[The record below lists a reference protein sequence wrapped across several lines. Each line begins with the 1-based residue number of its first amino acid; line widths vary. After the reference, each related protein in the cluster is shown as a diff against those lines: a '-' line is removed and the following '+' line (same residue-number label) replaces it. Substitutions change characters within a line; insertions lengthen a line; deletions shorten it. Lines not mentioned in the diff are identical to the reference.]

1 MVHAET
7 LQTLHPAAGAT
18 AAVVEFVG
26 ELRHAALPHEV
37 RHYARRHLLDTVGVM
52 IAGAGGEVATRAEA
66 VLAAVRPAGRIPV
79 PGRARRADL
88 IDAAFLGGTAAHG
101 IELDDGFRQ
110 GSVHPG
116 CVVVPAVLALGYD
129 RHADGRA
136 LMEAIVAGY
145 EAVIAIGRA
154 CHPDLRQRGFH
165 PTAAVGVFGSVAAA
179 GKMRGLSAD
188 ALANALGLAASSAAG
203 LFAFVN
209 GGGDIKRLHAGHA
222 AREGLQAALLAEQ
235 GVEGPPDVIEARDGF
250 MQAFAFGR
258 ADKARAALASEASG
272 QRGHSKSARAG
283 HSPEPGS
290 SARVALASE
299 ASGQRGH
306 SKSARAGHSPEPGS
320 SARAALAS
328 EASGQRGHSKSARA
342 IALPPAAPFGIT
354 DCYIKPYPCCRHIQ
368 PAVEA
373 LIGLIN
379 DEAISSDEVE
389 RIEVATY
396 RIAAE
401 HAETGWDDFASAQ
414 LSFPYLMGLALKFR
428 AVKFEHFSEQT
439 RRDPAFAAIARK
451 LSVTAP
457 PDVDRLYPQ
466 LRPARVTV
474 TTARGSFTRQADE
487 ALGSRIV
494 PLDDAGL
501 TAKFFDLV
509 GPVLGAAGAKEL
521 GERLWSLDEISD
533 VAPLVEAM
541 AKPA

>member
-1 MVHAET
+1 MAHAEA
-7 LQTLHPAAGAT
+7 LQTLDPVGSTT
-18 AAVVEFVG
+18 AALVEFVS
-26 ELRHAALPHEV
+26 ELRYAAIPDEA

-52 IAGAGGEVATRAEA
+52 IAGAAGDVASHAEA
-66 VLAAVRPAGRIPV
+66 VLATVGGAGRSPV

-116 CVVVPAVLALGYD
+116 CVVIPAALALGCA
-129 RHADGRA
+129 RGSDGQA
-136 LMEAIVAGY
+136 LMQAIVAGY
-145 EAVIAIGRA
+145 ETVIAIGRA

-165 PTAAVGVFGSVAAA
+165 PTAAVGVFGSAAAA
-179 GKMRGLSAD
+179 GKLGALSPER
-188 ALANALGLAASSAAG
+188 LANAFGLAASSAGG

-222 AREGLQAALLAEQ
+222 AREGLQAALLADQ
-235 GVEGPPDVIEARDGF
+235 GVEGPPGVLEARDGF
-250 MQAFAFGR
+250 MQAFSR
-258 ADKARAALASEASG
+258 AEKAR
-272 QRGHSKSARAG
+272 
-283 HSPEPGS
+283 
-290 SARVALASE
+290 V
-299 ASGQRGH
+299 
-306 SKSARAGHSPEPGS
+306 
-320 SARAALAS
+320 
-328 EASGQRGHSKSARA
+328 
-342 IALPPAAPFGIT
+342 IMLPPPFGIT

-373 LIGLIN
+373 LIGLLADKNI
-379 DEAISSDEVE
+379 ASDEVE

-414 LSFPYLMGLALKFR
+414 LSFPYLIGLALKFR
-428 AVKFEHFSEQT
+428 AIKLEHFADEV
-439 RRDPAFAAIARK
+439 RRDPGFAAIARK
-451 LSVTAP
+451 LTVTAP

-494 PLDDAGL
+494 PLDDSAL
-501 TAKFFDLV
+501 QAKFLDLV
-509 GPVLGAAGAKEL
+509 GPVLGTARAKALAEQ
-521 GERLWSLDEISD
+521 LWSVDAVSD
-533 VAPLVEAM
+533 VAPLVESM
-541 AKPA
+541 AKPG

>member
-7 LQTLHPAAGAT
+7 LQTLHPATGAT
-18 AAVVEFVG
+18 AAIVEFVG
-26 ELRHAALPHEV
+26 QLRHAALADEV

-52 IAGAGGEVATRAEA
+52 IAGAGGDVATRAEA
-66 VLAAVRPAGRIPV
+66 VLAAARPAGRIPV

-116 CVVVPAVLALGYD
+116 CVVVPAALALGYD
-129 RHADGRA
+129 RRANGHA

-145 EAVIAIGRA
+145 ETVIAIGRA

-165 PTAAVGVFGSVAAA
+165 PTAAVGVFGSAAAA
-179 GKMRGLSAD
+179 GKLRGLSAD
-188 ALANALGLAASSAAG
+188 ALANAFGLVASSAAG

-235 GVEGPPDVIEARDGF
+235 GVEGPPGVIEARDGF
-250 MQAFAFGR
+250 MQAFAR
-258 ADKARAALASEASG
+258 AEKVHA
-272 QRGHSKSARAG
+272 
-283 HSPEPGS
+283 
-290 SARVALASE
+290 V
-299 ASGQRGH
+299 
-306 SKSARAGHSPEPGS
+306 
-320 SARAALAS
+320 
-328 EASGQRGHSKSARA
+328 
-342 IALPPAAPFGIT
+342 ALPPAVPFGIT

-373 LIGLIN
+373 LIGLTN

-414 LSFPYLMGLALKFR
+414 LSFPYLVGLALKFR

-451 LSVTAP
+451 LNVTAP

-501 TAKFFDLV
+501 KAKFLDLV
-509 GPVLGAAGAKEL
+509 GPVLGAARAKEL

-533 VAPLVEAM
+533 VAPLVESM

>member
-1 MVHAET
+1 
-7 LQTLHPAAGAT
+7 
-18 AAVVEFVG
+18 
-26 ELRHAALPHEV
+26 
-37 RHYARRHLLDTVGVM
+37 
-52 IAGAGGEVATRAEA
+52 
-66 VLAAVRPAGRIPV
+66 
-79 PGRARRADL
+79 
-88 IDAAFLGGTAAHG
+88 
-101 IELDDGFRQ
+101 
-110 GSVHPG
+110 
-116 CVVVPAVLALGYD
+116 
-129 RHADGRA
+129 
-136 LMEAIVAGY
+136 
-145 EAVIAIGRA
+145 
-154 CHPDLRQRGFH
+154 
-165 PTAAVGVFGSVAAA
+165 VFGSFAAA
-179 GKMRGLSAD
+179 GKLRGLSAD

-258 ADKARAALASEASG
+258 ADKARAALA
-272 QRGHSKSARAG
+272 
-283 HSPEPGS
+283 
-290 SARVALASE
+290 
-299 ASGQRGH
+299 
-306 SKSARAGHSPEPGS
+306 
-320 SARAALAS
+320 
-328 EASGQRGHSKSARA
+328 
-342 IALPPAAPFGIT
+342 LPPAVPFGIT

-389 RIEVATY
+389 RIDVATY

-401 HAETGWDDFASAQ
+401 HAQTGWDDFASAQ

-428 AVKFEHFSEQT
+428 AVKFEHFSEQA

-451 LSVTAP
+451 LTVTAP
-457 PDVDRLYPQ
+457 ADVDRLYPQ

-509 GPVLGAAGAKEL
+509 GPVLGAARAKEL

-533 VAPLVEAM
+533 VVPLVEVM
-541 AKPA
+541 AKSA

>member
-1 MVHAET
+1 MVHAEA

-18 AAVVEFVG
+18 AAIVEFVG

-179 GKMRGLSAD
+179 GKLQGLPAD
-188 ALANALGLAASSAAG
+188 VLANAFGLAASSAAG

-258 ADKARAALASEASG
+258 ADKAR
-272 QRGHSKSARAG
+272 
-283 HSPEPGS
+283 P
-290 SARVALASE
+290 
-299 ASGQRGH
+299 
-306 SKSARAGHSPEPGS
+306 
-320 SARAALAS
+320 
-328 EASGQRGHSKSARA
+328 
-342 IALPPAAPFGIT
+342 ITFPPSVPFGIT

-451 LSVTAP
+451 LTVTAP

-509 GPVLGAAGAKEL
+509 GPVLGAARAKDL
-521 GERLWSLDEISD
+521 GERLWSLDELGD

-541 AKPA
+541 AKPM

>member
-1 MVHAET
+1 MAHAEA
-7 LQTLHPAAGAT
+7 LQTLDPVGSTT
-18 AAVVEFVG
+18 AALVEFVS
-26 ELRHAALPHEV
+26 ELRYAAIPDEA

-52 IAGAGGEVATRAEA
+52 IAGAAGDIASRAEA
-66 VLAAVRPAGRIPV
+66 VLATVRPAGRIPV

-116 CVVVPAVLALGYD
+116 CVVIPAALALGCA
-129 RHADGRA
+129 RRSDGQA
-136 LMEAIVAGY
+136 LMQAIVAGY
-145 EAVIAIGRA
+145 ETVIAIGRA

-165 PTAAVGVFGSVAAA
+165 PTAAVGVFGSAAAA
-179 GKMRGLSAD
+179 GKLGALSPD
-188 ALANALGLAASSAAG
+188 RLANAFGLAASSAGG

-222 AREGLQAALLAEQ
+222 AREGLQAALLADQ
-235 GVEGPPDVIEARDGF
+235 GVEGPPGVLEARDGF
-250 MQAFAFGR
+250 MQAFSR
-258 ADKARAALASEASG
+258 AEKAR
-272 QRGHSKSARAG
+272 
-283 HSPEPGS
+283 
-290 SARVALASE
+290 V
-299 ASGQRGH
+299 
-306 SKSARAGHSPEPGS
+306 
-320 SARAALAS
+320 
-328 EASGQRGHSKSARA
+328 
-342 IALPPAAPFGIT
+342 IMLPPPFGIT

-373 LIGLIN
+373 LIGLLADKNI
-379 DEAISSDEVE
+379 ASDEVE

-414 LSFPYLMGLALKFR
+414 LSFPYLIGLALKFR
-428 AVKFEHFSEQT
+428 AIKLEHFADEV
-439 RRDPAFAAIARK
+439 RRDPGFAAIARK
-451 LSVTAP
+451 LTVTAP

-494 PLDDAGL
+494 PLDDSAL
-501 TAKFFDLV
+501 QAKFLDLV
-509 GPVLGAAGAKEL
+509 GPVLGTARAKALAEQ
-521 GERLWSLDEISD
+521 LWSIEAISD
-533 VAPLVEAM
+533 VAPLVESM
-541 AKPA
+541 AKPG

>member
-1 MVHAET
+1 MVHAEA
-7 LQTLHPAAGAT
+7 LSTLHPATGAT
-18 AAVVEFVG
+18 AAIVQFVG

-52 IAGAGGEVATRAEA
+52 IAGAGGDVATRAEA

-129 RHADGRA
+129 RHADGRTV
-136 LMEAIVAGY
+136 MEAIVAGY

-165 PTAAVGVFGSVAAA
+165 PTAAVGLFGSAAAA
-179 GKMRGLSAD
+179 GKLRRLSAD
-188 ALANALGLAASSAAG
+188 GLANAFGLAASSAAG

-258 ADKARAALASEASG
+258 ADKA
-272 QRGHSKSARAG
+272 
-283 HSPEPGS
+283 
-290 SARVALASE
+290 
-299 ASGQRGH
+299 
-306 SKSARAGHSPEPGS
+306 
-320 SARAALAS
+320 
-328 EASGQRGHSKSARA
+328 HSKSARA
-342 IALPPAAPFGIT
+342 IALPPVAPFGIT

-373 LIGLIN
+373 LIGLLN
-379 DEAISSDEVE
+379 DETIASDEVQ

-439 RRDPAFAAIARK
+439 RRDPAFGAIARK

-457 PDVDRLYPQ
+457 ADVDRLYPQ

-474 TTARGSFTRQADE
+474 TTVRGSFTRQADE

-501 TAKFFDLV
+501 TAKFLDLV
-509 GPVLGAAGAKEL
+509 GPVLGAARAKDL
-521 GERLWSLDEISD
+521 GERLWSLEEISD
-533 VAPLVEAM
+533 VAGLVESM

>member
-1 MVHAET
+1 MVHAEA
-7 LQTLHPAAGAT
+7 LSTLHPAAGAT
-18 AAVVEFVG
+18 AAIVEFVG
-26 ELRHAALPHEV
+26 ELRHAALPDEV

-52 IAGAGGEVATRAEA
+52 IAGAGGDVATRAEA
-66 VLAAVRPAGRIPV
+66 VLAAARPAGRIPV
-79 PGRARRADL
+79 PGRSRRADV

-110 GSVHPG
+110 SSVHPG

-165 PTAAVGVFGSVAAA
+165 PTAAVGVFGSAAAA
-179 GKMRGLSAD
+179 GKLRGLSAD

-290 SARVALASE
+290 SAR
-299 ASGQRGH
+299 
-306 SKSARAGHSPEPGS
+306 
-320 SARAALAS
+320 
-328 EASGQRGHSKSARA
+328 A

-373 LIGLIN
+373 LIGLVN
-379 DEAISSDEVE
+379 DETIASDEVE
-389 RIEVATY
+389 RIDVATY

-451 LSVTAP
+451 LTVTAP

-494 PLDDAGL
+494 PIDDAGL
-501 TAKFFDLV
+501 TAKFLDLV
-509 GPVLGAAGAKEL
+509 GPVLGAARAKDL
-521 GERLWSLDEISD
+521 GERLWSLDAISD
-533 VAPLVEAM
+533 VAALVESM